1 MKLPCLLMARVGA
14 ALTSRRTLRGTLL
27 LMAVWTVPTVHA
39 ALDDP
44 WPLAGQQGIV
54 RSVIVPMDQARDRA
68 AYARQVRLLCEPNQT
83 CFLNF
88 YTNST
93 GAPLSM
99 PLPDATSNESTAA
112 YRRSAKQ
119 GTEIFRW
126 NCRLQIPKEDCF

>member
-1 MKLPCLLMARVGA
+1 MKLLQARDCA
-14 ALTSRRTLRGTLL
+14 ALASREALHGTLVVL
-27 LMAVWTVPTVHA
+27 ALAASTVHA
-39 ALDDP
+39 ASDDR

-68 AYARQVRLLCEPNQT
+68 AYVRQVRLLCEPNQT

-93 GAPLSM
+93 GAPLSV
-99 PLPDATSNESTAA
+99 PLPDAISNESTAA

-126 NCRLQIPKEDCF
+126 NCRLQIQNEDCF

>member
-1 MKLPCLLMARVGA
+1 MKLLCSWNARDCA
-14 ALTSRRTLRGTLL
+14 SLASRATLHGTLL
-27 LMAVWTVPTVHA
+27 AALAAPTVRA
-39 ALDDP
+39 GADDP

-68 AYARQVRLLCEPNQT
+68 AYVRQVQLLCQPNQT

-99 PLPDATSNESTAA
+99 PLPDAISNESTAA
-112 YRRSAKQ
+112 YRRSTKQ
-119 GTEIFRW
+119 GSEIFRW